1 MIMVYKN
8 LINQIKKNIL
18 VLEKE
23 IEDLKHDETY
33 QIIQEIDDV
42 DLYFEELKSELQSEK
57 DRLEKEA
64 KGILQKSDD
73 EIPEWIQKLW
83 DWADRNNISSG
94 KLSRQIENLINTST
108 IDFTNLKLENI
119 PSEIINLK
127 KLTTLVLWDC
137 NLKYLPKDIIKLNG
151 LKKLNIRGNLNLSL
165 TQSQKNW
172 IDELRKKV
180 YTFGVNNQWLKRTGF
195 SLEL

>member
-1 MIMVYKN
+1 M
-8 LINQIKKNIL
+8 
-18 VLEKE
+18 
-23 IEDLKHDETY
+23 
-33 QIIQEIDDV
+33 

-57 DRLEKEA
+57 DKLEKES
-64 KGILQKSDD
+64 KSILQKSDD
-73 EIPEWIQKLW
+73 EIPEWIQRLW
-83 DWADRNNISSG
+83 DWADENNISSG
-94 KLSRQIENLINTST
+94 KLSRKIENLINTST

-172 IDELRKKV
+172 IDELRKKATV
-180 YTFGVNNQWLKRTGF
+180 FSDDNYTIVIDSTLDFVENSNINNSTFAHSK
-195 SLEL
+195 S